1 MANKNRRKGQT
12 RDTDEVHI
20 VANGGNFRLEEA
32 QSSRSSKNK
41 QHVVVSIAPEI
52 SPVGNFIDFLK
63 QHAVV
68 GLIIG
73 FVIGNQVQS
82 LVKQLIQSFVDPL
95 TKLLFGSELSSKSF
109 MLHFRG
115 HDAAFSWGA
124 MVYALVIFLF
134 VIIFMYVAIR
144 FLKLDEFDKESKK
157 EK

>member
-1 MANKNRRKGQT
+1 MANKKRRQRKAT
-12 RDTDEVHI
+12 EEVHI
-20 VANGGNFRLEEA
+20 VTNGGNIRFEEA

-41 QHVVVSIAPEI
+41 QNVVVSIGQDV

-95 TKLLFGSELSSKSF
+95 TKLLFGSELSSKTF

-115 HDAAFSWGA
+115 HDAEFSWGA

-157 EK
+157 ES